1 MRVDPGMAPIDLD
14 RLLALLRDPNV
25 ESREIAHAT
34 GVAREEAGRA
44 ARIVL
49 GIARA
54 RGEDALALAWPLAG
68 AVARAAVSAG
78 RADLLAALAGHASR
92 EVAKE
97 ARRGLHVL
105 RSRGLEVPEPAR
117 AAPPPA
123 PAPAPEP
130 PLAAYASAIDGH
142 GERAIWLP
150 RTVPGKGVEVG
161 QAVISDERGLVD
173 LQVVLLGRKEWR
185 TAVREILERGAS
197 MGVGEI
203 DGDEARSL
211 VASARARNEEAKVRV
226 PEGADRWLA
235 QLGPA
240 GPPPDPAARFPALP
254 EEEER
259 EALSAS
265 GALHDLPLLRGWLP
279 EEEFLR
285 EVARQLDE
293 VAVSPL
299 YLDQGQRQGQAA
311 RLVAQAAERYFSDPP
326 RRTRL
331 SRRLF
336 AAAGHLESTGDGAGA
351 RAAAAAARALAADA
365 PPLSIPF
372 ARRLVEKAFRLAPE
386 QATPAEPVLVAP
398 R

>member
-1 MRVDPGMAPIDLD
+1 MTAMDAD

-25 ESREIAHAT
+25 ESREIARQA
-34 GVAREEAGRA
+34 GVEREEAGRA
-44 ARIVL
+44 ARLVL

-54 RGEDALALAWPLAG
+54 RAEDVIDLAAPLAG
-68 AVARAAVSAG
+68 AVARAALAGG
-78 RADLLAALAGHASR
+78 RADLLAALSGHAAR

-105 RSRGLEVPEPAR
+105 RARGVAVPEPALP
-117 AAPPPA
+117 APPRP

-130 PLAAYASAIDGH
+130 PLAAYTSAIDGH
-142 GERAIWLP
+142 GERAVWLP
-150 RTVPGKGVEVG
+150 RNVPGRGVEVG
-161 QAVISDERGLVD
+161 QAILSDERGLVD
-173 LQVVLLGRKEWR
+173 LQVALLGRKEWR
-185 TAVREILERGAS
+185 ATAREILSRGAS

-203 DGDEARSL
+203 DREEAHAL
-211 VASARARNEEAKVRV
+211 VAAARARNDEAAARV

-254 EEEER
+254 AEAER

-265 GALHDLPLLRGWLP
+265 GALHDLPLLRAWLP
-279 EEEFLR
+279 EEDFLR
-285 EVARQLDE
+285 EVASRLDE

-299 YLDQGQRQGQAA
+299 YLDDGQRREQAA
-311 RLVAQAAERYFSDPP
+311 RIVAEAVERYLSGGP
-326 RRTRL
+326 RRAL
-331 SRRLF
+331 LAGRLF
-336 AAAGHLESTGDGAGA
+336 AAAAHLERTGDPAGA
-351 RAAAAAARALAADA
+351 RAAAAAARALAADV

-372 ARRLVEKAFRLAPE
+372 ARRLVEKAFRLSPGEA
-386 QATPAEPVLVAP
+386 APAEPLLVAP